1 MIVGLGH
8 DVFEVA
14 RMEAELRTKGA
25 SLTDELFTPD
35 EVAYC
40 EGKRYPARH
49 FAARF
54 AAKEAVF
61 KALGADPAKGH
72 SWREVE
78 IRNEATGQ
86 PHVLLHGDT
95 RGLARGRRV
104 DTVLLSLTHTAEL
117 AAATVVLESRELQT
131 SAREVN
137 G

>member
-1 MIVGLGH
+1 
-8 DVFEVA
+8 
-14 RMEAELRTKGA
+14 MEAELRTKGA

-117 AAATVVLESRELQT
+117 AAATVVLESRELPT
-131 SAREVN
+131 SAREVT